1 MILGALIDAGCST
14 EDLKKELL
22 KLNLQ
27 GYEFYAEKK
36 SVNGISGTNVI
47 INPGISTEPR
57 TFRDIVNLIEE
68 SGLDKKVRKQS
79 IDIFTNLARAES
91 RIHNIPVEKVHFHEV
106 GAVDSVIDI
115 VGAVAALNLLGV
127 ENIVSS
133 DLKVGSGIITC
144 SHGELPVPVPATLE
158 LLKNVPFS
166 QTNINT
172 EILTPTGAAIITT
185 LARNFGRIPDMK
197 VKSVG
202 YGFGKRELPKLNMLR
217 VIIGNTMTDS
227 NLHNDYVKII
237 ETNIDDMNPQFYE
250 HIMDLLFQNG
260 AKDVFITSILM
271 KKNRPG
277 NILTVICDPS
287 DESRLTDIIFR
298 ETTTLGVRIS
308 VKEKRTIL
316 KREIITLKTPWGD
329 ARAKIR
335 YIDKN
340 RISASPEYE
349 DCKRIAREKN
359 LPIKYIF
366 ETVKIA
372 ADNFIKNNFS

>member
-1 MILGALIDAGCST
+1 MPVKYLVPSDRAFFHGKYWPMGVPHQ
-14 EDLKKELL
+14 L
-22 KLNLQ
+22 KLTESHKLIVLDSLFDEKIRPFCSEW
-27 GYEFYAEKK
+27 EF
-36 SVNGISGTNVI
+36 
-47 INPGISTEPR
+47 
-57 TFRDIVNLIEE
+57 DW
-68 SGLDKKVRKQS
+68 
-79 IDIFTNLARAES
+79 
-91 RIHNIPVEKVHFHEV
+91 
-106 GAVDSVIDI
+106 
-115 VGAVAALNLLGV
+115 
-127 ENIVSS
+127 
-133 DLKVGSGIITC
+133 
-144 SHGELPVPVPATLE
+144 
-158 LLKNVPFS
+158 
-166 QTNINT
+166 
-172 EILTPTGAAIITT
+172 
-185 LARNFGRIPDMK
+185 
-197 VKSVG
+197 
-202 YGFGKRELPKLNMLR
+202 
-217 VIIGNTMTDS
+217 
-227 NLHNDYVKII
+227 II

-349 DCKRIAREKN
+349 DCKRIARDKN
-359 LPIKYIF
+359 LPLNFIY
-366 ETVKIA
+366 ETVKTA